1 MAPSYTSS
9 DMTDAGVEKSTN
21 KKKKERKK
29 VVSVEERREKGKEV
43 IRKKFAPSVK
53 VGAG

>member
-9 DMTDAGVEKSTN
+9 DMTDADMGKSTKT
-21 KKKKERKK
+21 KKKRKNGGECRRK
-29 VVSVEERREKGKEV
+29 REKEKGSDK
-43 IRKKFAPSVK
+43 KKFAPSVK

>member
-21 KKKKERKK
+21 KKERKK
-29 VVSVEERREKGKEV
+29 KGGECRRKKRKGKGSDKKK
-43 IRKKFAPSVK
+43 IRSER
-53 VGAG
+53 